1 VGRAARGVG
10 AVGALMVHEIAAA
23 VREWV
28 ERSCATQGVPVF
40 VTDVVVVGRV
50 GVLLGGRV
58 PARAPAGARRDPSPT
73 APTRAQPD
81 PV

>member
-1 VGRAARGVG
+1 MVCPSCGMG
-10 AVGALMVHEIAAA
+10 AVGAMMVREVAAV

-28 ERSCATQGVPVF
+28 ERSCAAQGVPVF

-58 PARAPAGARRDPSPT
+58 PARAPDGARRDPSPT
-73 APTRAQPD
+73 APTRVQPD